1 MLFSFPP
8 TFLFKELAV
17 GELGL
22 KYLKRKRLTVPLF
35 LLSAAHPK
43 FDSLES
49 WWKSSN
55 IASYLEE
62 YILKIG
68 ITQVWIQ
75 CIPFTPF
82 VSLSST
88 TGLPEAPETS

>member
-1 MLFSFPP
+1 MEGLAGLQGIIICLFSDMLFSFPP

-35 LLSAAHPK
+35 LLSAAHPI

-49 WWKSSN
+49 
-55 IASYLEE
+55 
-62 YILKIG
+62 
-68 ITQVWIQ
+68 
-75 CIPFTPF
+75 
-82 VSLSST
+82 
-88 TGLPEAPETS
+88 